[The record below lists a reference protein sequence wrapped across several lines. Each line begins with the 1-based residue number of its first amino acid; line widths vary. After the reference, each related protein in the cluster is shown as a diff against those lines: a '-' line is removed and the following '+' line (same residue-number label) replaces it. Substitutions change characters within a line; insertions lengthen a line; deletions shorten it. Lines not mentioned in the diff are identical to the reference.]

1 MKTNTSMSYQIKLNL
16 PEGWKS
22 KTEVLDE
29 AGDTVT
35 RLEAYLPDDAARK
48 DLAEI
53 DICVGPM
60 PGDSD
65 AQEQALLNYTEMV
78 GFDDDDPEDQDP
90 LTVWPFAGKKA
101 YGFEALC
108 EDDSPMRVMC
118 VSVRQGV
125 LAIITVVGDTDERL
139 SEVVK
144 LVERMKVTQ
153 E

>member
-1 MKTNTSMSYQIKLNL
+1 MTYQIKLSL

-22 KTEVLDE
+22 STEVSDE
-29 AGDTVT
+29 SGDVVT

-78 GFDDDDPEDQDP
+78 GFDENDPEDQDP
-90 LTVWPFAGKKA
+90 LTVWPFDGKKA
-101 YGFEALC
+101 YGFECLC

-118 VSVRQGV
+118 IAIRQGA
-125 LAIITVVGDTDERL
+125 LAIITVIADSDERL
-139 SEVVK
+139 AETVR
-144 LVERMKVTQ
+144 LVEHMKVR
-153 E
+153 EA